1 MILESFDFYQLNQ
14 LSVKELKALVEEEKK
29 GVEELRGQIKSK
41 MLRIS
46 AAMKRYDISTGN
58 VNAHIKFEE
67 GSNVKTQLI
76 QKLMNARQYRM
87 KLQMQY
93 NQIKDVG
100 ALDILQRVI
109 TGFDNVEVSKQVEI
123 LRNLG
128 YSEDEIDIILAEISG
143 DEDYDELKEKAQDI
157 LANYY
162 EQQGETTENIDDV
175 TGNPYAL

>member
-1 MILESFDFYQLNQ
+1 MILTSFDFFQLNQ
-14 LSVKELKALVEEEKK
+14 LSIKELKALIEEEKK
-29 GVEELRGQIKSK
+29 GVEELRGQIKSR

-46 AAMKRYDISTGN
+46 VAMKKYDISTGN

-67 GSNVKTQLI
+67 GNNVKAQLI

-93 NQIKDVG
+93 NQIKDVS
-100 ALDILQRVI
+100 ALDILQRII
-109 TGFDNVEVSKQVEI
+109 TNFDNVEVSKQVEI

-157 LANYY
+157 LVNYY
-162 EQQGETTENIDDV
+162 EQQGETTDNIDDIV
-175 TGNPYAL
+175 SNSYAL

>member
-1 MILESFDFYQLNQ
+1 MAIESYDFHQLNQ
-14 LSVKELKALVEEEKK
+14 LSVKDLKALIEEEKK
-29 GVEELRGQIKSK
+29 SIEELRGQIKSK

-46 AAMKRYDISTGN
+46 AAMKKYDISTGN

-67 GSNVKTQLI
+67 GANVKAQLI
-76 QKLMNARQYRM
+76 QKLMNARQYRI
-87 KLQMQY
+87 KLHEQY
-93 NQIKDVG
+93 NQIKDVS
-100 ALDILQRVI
+100 ALDLLQKTI

-157 LANYY
+157 LVNYY
-162 EQQGETTENIDDV
+162 EQQGETTDDIDDV
-175 TGNPYAL
+175 ISNPYAL

>member
-1 MILESFDFYQLNQ
+1 MTLESFDFHQLNQ

-29 GVEELRGQIKSK
+29 GIEELRGQIKTK
-41 MLRIS
+41 MLKIS
-46 AAMKRYDISTGN
+46 AAMKKYDISTGN
-58 VNAHIKFEE
+58 VNTHIKFEK
-67 GSNVKTQLI
+67 GDNVKAQLI
-76 QKLMNARQYRM
+76 QKLMSARQYRI
-87 KLQMQY
+87 KLQGQF
-93 NQIKDVG
+93 NEIKDVD

-109 TGFDNVEVSKQVEI
+109 TNFDNVEASKQVEI

-157 LANYY
+157 LVDYY
-162 EQQGETTENIDDV
+162 EQQGETTDDIDDV